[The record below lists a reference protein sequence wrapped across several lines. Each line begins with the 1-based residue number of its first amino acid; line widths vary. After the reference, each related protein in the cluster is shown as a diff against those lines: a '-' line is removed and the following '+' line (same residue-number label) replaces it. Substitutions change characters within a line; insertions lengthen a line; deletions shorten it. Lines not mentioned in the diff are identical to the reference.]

1 MGEEDHREPTQ
12 MPEPAATTRHQTLDP
27 TEVERLFRE
36 HHRTMLQAAW
46 RVTGTLQDAEDV
58 LQTVFLRLTDLGN
71 RPDLSRSPAAYLQR
85 AAINAALD
93 VVRGRGSGRVVP
105 LEDHAERVPG
115 GPRDAADRDAHRE
128 ELRRRLRAA
137 LARLSPKA
145 AEIFALKHFEGRP
158 NHEIARMLDM
168 SNTAVGVT
176 LHRARERL
184 KELLSPADGGA
195 TP

>member
-1 MGEEDHREPTQ
+1 MGEDEHREHSEMSET
-12 MPEPAATTRHQTLDP
+12 AAPISHQALDP
-27 TEVERLFRE
+27 QEVERLFRE

-58 LQTVFLRLTDLGN
+58 LQTVFLRLADLAH
-71 RPDLSRSPAAYLQR
+71 RPDLSRSPGAYLQR

-93 VVRGRGSGRVVP
+93 VVRRRASGRVLP
-105 LEDHAERVPG
+105 LEDRAEQVPG
-115 GPRDAADRDAHRE
+115 GPRNAADREAQRK
-128 ELRRRLRAA
+128 ELRDRLRAA
-137 LARLSPKA
+137 LGQLPPKA
-145 AEIFALKHFEGRP
+145 AEVFALKHFEGHP
-158 NHEIARMLDM
+158 NHEIARMLEM

-184 KELLSPADGGA
+184 KELLTPADGGM